1 MKSLVDIH
9 VALATVDDMDFW
21 EDRADD
27 AADRLNTLLHMLY
40 DHADEDIKTDSL
52 ENMIQYIWENWRED
66 SHLLDID
73 DDDLY
78 DWVDQLLATW
88 DDEHQEPRN

>member
-1 MKSLVDIH
+1 MKNTVDIH
-9 VALATVDDMDFW
+9 VVLATVVDMEFW
-21 EDRADD
+21 DEQAEE
-27 AADRLNTLLHMLY
+27 AADRLNSLLHMLY
-40 DHADEDIKTDSL
+40 EKAHEDINSATL

-73 DDDLY
+73 EDDLY

-88 DDEHQEPRN
+88 DDEHQQPR

>member
-1 MKSLVDIH
+1 MKHMIDIH
-9 VALATVDDMDFW
+9 VTLATVEDMDFW
-21 EDRADD
+21 EDRVEEAT
-27 AADRLNTLLHMLY
+27 DRFNSILHMLY
-40 DHADEDIKTDSL
+40 QKADEDIDSVSL

-73 DDDLY
+73 EDDLY

-88 DDEHQEPRN
+88 DDEHQEPR

>member
-1 MKSLVDIH
+1 MKHFVDIQ

-21 EDRADD
+21 EDQAEE
-27 AADRLNTLLHMLY
+27 AADKLNSMLHLLY
-40 DHADEDIKTDSL
+40 DHADEDIDSASL

-66 SHLLDID
+66 RHLLDID
-73 DDDLY
+73 DDDLF

-88 DDEHQEPRN
+88 DDELQEPR

>member
-1 MKSLVDIH
+1 MKNLVDIH

-21 EDRADD
+21 EDRAEL
-27 AADRLNTLLHMLY
+27 ATDRLNTILHMVY
-40 DHADEDIKTDSL
+40 DQAHEDIKTESL

>member
-1 MKSLVDIH
+1 MKHMVDIH
-9 VALATVDDMDFW
+9 VILATVEDMEFW
-21 EDRADD
+21 EDQAEE
-27 AADRLNTLLHMLY
+27 AADRLNSLLHMLY
-40 DHADEDIKTDSL
+40 EKADEDIDSVSL

-73 DDDLY
+73 EDDLY

-88 DDEHQEPRN
+88 DDEHQQPS

>member
-1 MKSLVDIH
+1 MKNLIDIH

-21 EDRADD
+21 EDRAEL
-27 AADRLNTLLHMLY
+27 ASDRLNTILHMLY
-40 DHADEDIKTDSL
+40 DKANEDIKTVSL

>member
-1 MKSLVDIH
+1 MKHMVDIH
-9 VALATVDDMDFW
+9 VALATIEDMEFW
-21 EDRADD
+21 EDNAEI
-27 AADRLNTLLHMLY
+27 AADRFNSLLHMLY
-40 DHADEDIKTDSL
+40 DKADEDIDVSKL

-73 DDDLY
+73 EDDLY

-88 DDEHQEPRN
+88 DDEHQQPC